1 MKPWFNFKNINS
13 KDMGISIQK
22 LPPRTKPEKRGEMIT
37 IPGRNGFLF
46 ESEDAYN
53 GKKLELECTFLP
65 PDNMTS
71 AQMDELIMQILVWL
85 DGDGELVFSDYPNYY
100 YEAKVINEIPL
111 ERLFKRYR
119 RFLLVFDVQPFA
131 KSVTL
136 TTRQLNVTG
145 TSTVNVTSYY
155 DVSPKMTLN
164 ARGNVSVGINGTV
177 MNFKNLDKNIII
189 DTELMNCVDA
199 NGNNMNNYMVGD
211 FPNLKV
217 GNNTVTI
224 TKESSAT
231 FTSLKFEY
239 RSLWLWLESTIRMKQ
254 TSRIMELES

>member
-1 MKPWFNFKNINS
+1 MKPWFKFKNINS
-13 KDMGISIQK
+13 KDMGISILK

-53 GKKLELECTFLP
+53 GKKL
-65 PDNMTS
+65 
-71 AQMDELIMQILVWL
+71 
-85 DGDGELVFSDYPNYY
+85 DGDGKLVFSDYPNYY

-131 KSVTL
+131 KAVTL
-136 TTRQLNVTG
+136 TTSQLNATG
-145 TSTVNVTSYY
+145 TFTINVSSYY
-155 DVSPKMTLN
+155 DVNPKMTLN
-164 ARGNVSVGINGTV
+164 ARGNVSIGINNTV
-177 MNFKNLDKNIII
+177 MNFKDLDKNIII
-189 DTELMNCVDA
+189 DTELMNCTDA

-211 FPNLKV
+211 FPSLKA

-224 TKESSAT
+224 TPENSAT

-239 RSLWLWLESTIRMKQ
+239 RSLWL
-254 TSRIMELES
+254 